1 MSWQNIQQ
9 MHRDHVPS
17 VPPSFHLLGST
28 SVARNQGMVQ
38 FSDLDARIP
47 EVDGSIPPIHILTLQ
62 GHPEFTTGIV
72 KEIIRVRGKSG
83 AMDRDTV
90 ENGLIHADDHNDGDG
105 IIGRAIWEVLLN

>member
-1 MSWQNIQQ
+1 

-28 SVARNQGMVQ
+28 SVTGNQGMVQ

-47 EVDGSIPPIHILTLQ
+47 EVDGLIPPIHILTLQ

-72 KEIIRVRGKSG
+72 KEIIKARGKSG
-83 AMDRDTV
+83 AMDKDTV
-90 ENGLIHADDHNDGDG
+90 ENGLIRADDRNDGDG
-105 IIGRAIWEVLLN
+105 TIGRAIWEVLLQKSAAISV